1 MDVRFFGE
9 KLKKFARTKFF
20 IIAASVAVFLT
31 VVPVVLASM
40 GRTDILRSAVNLIAT
55 PFKSAAAFCG
65 NAVDGFF
72 DYFTEFE
79 RLKEENDRLREE
91 LSEAQSKNDAADV
104 ALAENE
110 WLKKFLLF
118 SQENPEYI
126 LIEAKAVGRESGDF
140 VTSFTLNKGTLAG
153 ISKGQCVVT
162 PEGLVGYV
170 YEVGLNYAKVKTVI
184 SDGAAVG
191 AICERSGAYGT
202 LEGTVGA
209 SENGLCKMICANGD
223 ADVQVGDVIVTS
235 GVGSVYP
242 YGLTLGRV
250 SAVEVDEYSREL
262 ILYVETAVD
271 FSDVSRV
278 IVIGEEATADAE

>member
-9 KLKKFARTKFF
+9 KFKKFAKTRFF

-31 VVPVVLASM
+31 VVPVVLATM
-40 GRTDILRSAVNLIAT
+40 GRSDILRSTANLIAT

-65 NAVDGFF
+65 NAIDGFF
-72 DYFTEFE
+72 DYFTEFD

-91 LSEAQSKNDAADV
+91 LLEAQNKNDAADV
-104 ALAENE
+104 AIAENE

-126 LIEAKAVGRESGDF
+126 LIEAKTVGRESGDF
-140 VTSFTLNKGTLAG
+140 ATTFTLNKGTLAG
-153 ISKGQCVVT
+153 ISQGQCVIT

-170 YEVGLNYAKVKTVI
+170 CEVGLNYAKVKAVI
-184 SDGAAVG
+184 SEGAAVG

-202 LEGTVGA
+202 LEGNLGY
-209 SENGLCKMICANGD
+209 SSDGLCKMVCADSD
-223 ADVQVGDVIVTS
+223 ADIKVGDVLVTS

-242 YGLTLGRV
+242 YGFKLGKV
-250 SAVEVDEYSREL
+250 SSVEIDEYSREL
-262 ILYVETAVD
+262 IVYVEPAVD
-271 FSDVSRV
+271 FSRVSRV
-278 IVIGEEATADAE
+278 IVIGKEATVDAE